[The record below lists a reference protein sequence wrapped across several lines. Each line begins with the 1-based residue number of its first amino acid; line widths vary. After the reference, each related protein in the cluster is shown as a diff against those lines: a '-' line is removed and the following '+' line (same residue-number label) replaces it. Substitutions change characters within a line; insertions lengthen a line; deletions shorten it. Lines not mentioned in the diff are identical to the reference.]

1 MSYYRPTTLDLLSL
15 LWWFLSSTNY
25 LASHFFFHQ
34 LLDVLEQYC
43 MASGLDYRR
52 LDGNTKAE
60 DRVRIV
66 KEFNS
71 MEEVN
76 ICLVSTM

>member
-1 MSYYRPTTLDLLSL
+1 
-15 LWWFLSSTNY
+15 
-25 LASHFFFHQ
+25 
-34 LLDVLEQYC
+34 

-60 DRVRIV
+60 DRVKIV
-66 KEFNS
+66 KEFNN

>member
-1 MSYYRPTTLDLLSL
+1 MFTLEGTNNSLIFLSL
-15 LWWFLSSTNY
+15 Y
-25 LASHFFFHQ
+25 Q

-52 LDGNTKAE
+52 LDGNTKSE
-60 DRVRIV
+60 DRVKIV
-66 KEFNS
+66 REFNS
-71 MEEVN
+71 MQDIN